1 MRRQFLGL
9 LCLLLSLQIL
19 TVVSFAEQLPVKTY
33 TTGEG
38 LPRDE
43 VTLLRQDSRGFLWM
57 AAGDG
62 ISRFDGY
69 KFTNYTTNDGLADRR
84 VNDLLET
91 SSGVY
96 WIATEGGLCRFN
108 PKGLSKLGRKNATTP
123 QTDEDGLTI
132 EPMFVVY
139 NPTEKPTAFN
149 ALREDETG
157 AIWCGTDEGLYRLE
171 ISPDGAA
178 QFHFIELEEPG
189 GVPHRSVGAILKD

>member
-1 MRRQFLGL
+1 MTRHVLTLLGL
-9 LCLLLSLQIL
+9 LLALQIL
-19 TVVSFAEQLPVKTY
+19 SVVSFAEQLAVKTY

-91 SSGVY
+91 RSGIY
-96 WIATEGGLCRFN
+96 LMATNGGLCRFN
-108 PKGLSKLGRKNATTP
+108 PTGDTHLFTV
-123 QTDEDGLTI
+123 
-132 EPMFVVY
+132 F
-139 NPTEKPTAFN
+139 NP
-149 ALREDETG
+149 
-157 AIWCGTDEGLYRLE
+157 
-171 ISPDGAA
+171 
-178 QFHFIELEEPG
+178 H
-189 GVPHRSVGAILKD
+189 